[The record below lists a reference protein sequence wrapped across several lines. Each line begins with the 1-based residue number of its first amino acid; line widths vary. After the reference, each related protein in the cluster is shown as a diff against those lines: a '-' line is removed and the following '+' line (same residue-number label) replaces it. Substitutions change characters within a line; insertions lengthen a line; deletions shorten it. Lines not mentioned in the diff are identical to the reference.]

1 MTTLQQT
8 LNERAATHGFFA
20 INSRIAQQ
28 LKDLIRNQDSYEK
41 LTYAQRESLDMI
53 MHKVSRIL
61 SGDPKF
67 IDSWRDI
74 AGYAQLVVDELQK
87 DPYATDVRTEKLP
100 VQLELPFQGNYYE

>member
-8 LNERAATHGFFA
+8 LNERAVTHGFFA
-20 INSRIAQQ
+20 VNSRISQQ
-28 LKDLIRNQDSYEK
+28 LKEQVRNEVGYDK

-53 MHKVSRIL
+53 MHKISRIL

-74 AGYAQLVVDELQK
+74 AGYAQLVVDDLHN
-87 DPYATDVRTEKLP
+87 DPTASDIKTEKFYIEMD
-100 VQLELPFQGNYYE
+100 VSF

>member
-20 INSRIAQQ
+20 VNSRISQQ
-28 LKDLIRNQDSYEK
+28 LKELIRNQDSYEK

-53 MHKVSRIL
+53 VHKTSRIL

-74 AGYAQLVVDELQK
+74 AGYAQLVVDELQS
-87 DPYATDVRTEKLP
+87 DPAATDVRTEKFA
-100 VQLELPFQGNYYE
+100 VELDMPF

>member
-20 INSRIAQQ
+20 VNSRIAQQ
-28 LKDLIRNQDSYEK
+28 LKELLRNQDSYEK
-41 LTYAQRESLDMI
+41 LTYAQRETLDMI
-53 MHKVSRIL
+53 MHKISRIL

-74 AGYAQLVVDELQK
+74 TGYAQLVVDDLQS
-87 DPYATDVRTEKLP
+87 DPAATDVRTEKFAVSLDA
-100 VQLELPFQGNYYE
+100 PF

>member
-20 INSRIAQQ
+20 INSRISQQ
-28 LKDLIRNQDSYEK
+28 LKELLRNKDSYEK
-41 LTYAQRESLDMI
+41 LTYVQRESLDMI
-53 MHKVSRIL
+53 MHKISRIL

-74 AGYAQLVVDELQK
+74 AGYAQLVVDDLHN
-87 DPYATDVRTEKLP
+87 DPTASDVRTEKFAVSLDAS
-100 VQLELPFQGNYYE
+100 F

>member
-1 MTTLQQT
+1 MTTLQQS

-20 INSRIAQQ
+20 VNSRIAQQ
-28 LKDLIRNQDSYEK
+28 LKDLIRNQDNYEK

-53 MHKVSRIL
+53 MHKISRIL

-74 AGYAQLVVDELQK
+74 AGYAQLVVDDLHN
-87 DPYATDVRTEKLP
+87 DPTASDIKTEKFY
-100 VQLELPFQGNYYE
+100 LEMNIPF